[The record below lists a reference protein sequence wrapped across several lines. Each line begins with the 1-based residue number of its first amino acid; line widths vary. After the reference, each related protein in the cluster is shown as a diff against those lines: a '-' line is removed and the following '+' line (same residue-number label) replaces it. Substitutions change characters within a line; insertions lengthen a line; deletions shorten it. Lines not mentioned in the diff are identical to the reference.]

1 MKTTTNIAN
10 LGIHAADIKAYEV
23 DGRAYVS
30 MSEIARST
38 RNHKSTNPVKAF
50 LDATSKPSDPNGSQ
64 GFPQD
69 LDATLLEATVQTN
82 SGAQVA
88 HLMTPGLAFNFWISE
103 ATNRSAEVAARA
115 ISLIQI
121 VGAAG
126 FETMCQEALGLRV
139 SVEENLTAAV
149 RLQANL
155 ALKAPDIQRLKLAVY
170 KAMLPHVGFESTF
183 DLPKDDRRYPIW
195 REIKLVVN
203 SLYARLDEG
212 VHDAISTVQKNTPH
226 SKWKRPTKYSCLTEE
241 ARNALTPVIN
251 AYITAFSMLEHQA
264 TALDVKRI
272 IEKIDR
278 IYPRYC

>member
-1 MKTTTNIAN
+1 MKTSTKTVQLPG
-10 LGIHAADIKAYEV
+10 LGLNAYEV

-30 MSEIARST
+30 MSEIVKST
-38 RNHKSTNPVKAF
+38 RNDDVTRPLIKW
-50 LDATSKPSDPNGSQ
+50 LDRAAQPSDANGSQ
-64 GFPQD
+64 GFPQA
-69 LDATLLEATVQTN
+69 LDRAQPFECNVPRAQGGTSVANLF
-82 SGAQVA
+82 SPQVA
-88 HLMTPGLAFNFWISE
+88 WHWVLSE
-103 ATNRSAEVAARA
+103 LTNRSAAVQQRA
-115 ISLIQI
+115 LKLVQV

-126 FETMCQEALGLRV
+126 FETICQEALGLRV

-149 RLQANL
+149 RLQADL
-155 ALKAPDIQRLKLAVY
+155 DQKAPDIQRLKLAVY
-170 KAMLPHVGFESTF
+170 KAMLPHVGFASTH
-183 DLPKDDRRYPIW
+183 DLPKNDLRYPIW

-241 ARNALTPVIN
+241 ARNALKPVIN

-264 TALDVKRI
+264 TVLDVKRI